1 MAIRMTGLMSG
12 LDTESIVEQLMTAH
26 SMKKTKVENSKTK
39 LEWKQEKWQDLNTK
53 LKNLYDNQ
61 VSKMRLQSSYQAKK
75 VASSNEAALTATAAN
90 GAPSGS
96 NIVSVDKLASAQ
108 YVTGSNIKSLGLTKT
123 SKLTEITDGNG
134 NSIEA
139 GTVFTVTSGTGDS
152 QVVKSLAVTA
162 DTTVNDFINTLKDA
176 GLNAS
181 FDENQGRFFI
191 SSSES
196 GEKNAFTITS
206 TSLSGEAVSGRDG
219 IKDAIGF
226 DSLSSSD
233 KVTVNNAFS
242 KIASGTYQEYYDAT
256 NSLQSIVEKSVRADV
271 KSKATAYVT
280 DVAKEHVRADAEA
293 MEEIT
298 SSAQESIEGTDFEA
312 KVKAQYRED
321 AKQAIE
327 AQLDEDIANGTVT
340 LEDDT
345 QRAVILKQ
353 RLDEQLDSAVEAKFN
368 DTTTFEAD
376 VEAARQEALDSAIDN
391 GVAAKANEIVAS
403 DEGKAQIAYLEENGL
418 SESSLNLAVSEGI
431 FTAEDAALVAVDE
444 DNSFESADLSVTLAT
459 DTLTTAIEAYRNVGE
474 TTGGSTGALSVLGLG
489 EITGSD
495 VAAASDGS
503 GMVVVGAKNSQITLN
518 GAVLTGTT
526 NNFTANGITFN
537 LNKKTE
543 PGETI
548 SINVTNDVDATY
560 DMVKGFIKEYN
571 DILKEMNTLYGA
583 ESARGYDPLTDDQKE
598 AMTDDQVEKWEK
610 KIKDSLFR
618 NDTTLNSITSAMKNA
633 MASTVEFNGAKYS
646 LAAFGIQTSTDYS
659 EKGLLHI
666 YGDTDDA
673 TYSTMDDKL
682 KKALMDDPDSVINVL
697 SGVAK
702 NLYSAMTDKMKTSSI
717 SSAFTFYNDKQMN
730 KELKEYSSQI
740 SKWTEKLS
748 DMEDSYYKQFSAMEK
763 AMAKLNSQSSYMS
776 SLFG

>member
-96 NIVSVDKLASAQ
+96 NIVTVDKLASAQ
-108 YVTGSNIKSLGLTKT
+108 YVTGSNIKSLGLAKT
-123 SKLTEITDGNG
+123 SKLTEITDSNG

-162 DTTVNDFINTLKDA
+162 DTTVNDFLNTLKDA

-206 TSLSGEAVSGRDG
+206 TSLSGEAVTGRDG
-219 IKDAIGF
+219 IKDAIGY

-233 KVTVNNAFS
+233 RVTVNNAFS
-242 KIASGTYQEYYDAT
+242 KIATGTYQEYYDAT
-256 NSLQSIVEKSVRADV
+256 NSLQNIVENNVRADI
-271 KSKATAYVT
+271 KNKATAYVT

-298 SSAQESIEGTDFEA
+298 ASAQESIEGTDFET
-312 KVKAQYRED
+312 KVRAQYRED
-321 AKQAIE
+321 AKQEIE
-327 AQLDEDIANGTVT
+327 AQLDEDIANGVVT
-340 LEDDT
+340 LEDET
-345 QRAVILKQ
+345 QRAVILNQ
-353 RLDEQLDSAVEAKFN
+353 RISQQLDGAVQAKVD
-368 DTTTFEAD
+368 DTATFEAD
-376 VEAARQEALDSAIDN
+376 VAAARQEALESAIDN
-391 GVAAKANEIVAS
+391 GVAAKANEIVQS

-418 SESSLNLAVSEGI
+418 SVSSINAAVSEGI
-431 FTAEDAALVAVDE
+431 FTGEDAALVGVDE
-444 DNSFESADLSVTLAT
+444 NNSFDGVELAVTLAK

-474 TTGGSTGALSVLGLG
+474 TTGSSTGALSVLGLG

-495 VAAASDGS
+495 VAAAADGS

-543 PGETI
+543 LGEAI

-682 KKALMDDPDSVINVL
+682 KKALTEDPDSVINVL

>member
-242 KIASGTYQEYYDAT
+242 KIATGTYQEYYDAT
-256 NSLQSIVEKSVRADV
+256 NALQSIVENNVRADV

-280 DVAKEHVRADAEA
+280 DVAKEHVRADVEA

-298 SSAQESIEGTDFEA
+298 SSAQESIEGTDFET
-312 KVKAQYRED
+312 KVRAQYRED
-321 AKQAIE
+321 AKQEIE
-327 AQLDEDIANGTVT
+327 AQLDEDIANGVVT
-340 LEDDT
+340 LEDET
-345 QRAVILKQ
+345 QRTVILNQ
-353 RLDEQLDSAVEAKFN
+353 RISQQLESAVQAKVD
-368 DTTTFEAD
+368 DTATFEAD
-376 VEAARQEALDSAIDN
+376 IAAARQEALESAIDN
-391 GVAAKANEIVAS
+391 GVAAKANEIVQS

-418 SESSLNLAVSEGI
+418 SVSSINAAVSEGI
-431 FTAEDAALVAVDE
+431 FTAEDAALVGVDE
-444 DNSFESADLSVTLAT
+444 NNSFDGVELAVTLAK
-459 DTLTTAIEAYRNVGE
+459 DTLTSAIEAYRNVGE

-495 VAAASDGS
+495 VAAGADGS
-503 GMVVVGAKNSQITLN
+503 GMVVVSAKNSQITLN

-526 NNFTANGITFN
+526 NSFTANGITFIRRQN
-537 LNKKTE
+537 RE
-543 PGETI
+543 RP
-548 SINVTNDVDATY
+548 
-560 DMVKGFIKEYN
+560 
-571 DILKEMNTLYGA
+571 
-583 ESARGYDPLTDDQKE
+583 
-598 AMTDDQVEKWEK
+598 
-610 KIKDSLFR
+610 
-618 NDTTLNSITSAMKNA
+618 
-633 MASTVEFNGAKYS
+633 
-646 LAAFGIQTSTDYS
+646 
-659 EKGLLHI
+659 
-666 YGDTDDA
+666 
-673 TYSTMDDKL
+673 
-682 KKALMDDPDSVINVL
+682 
-697 SGVAK
+697 
-702 NLYSAMTDKMKTSSI
+702 
-717 SSAFTFYNDKQMN
+717 
-730 KELKEYSSQI
+730 
-740 SKWTEKLS
+740 
-748 DMEDSYYKQFSAMEK
+748 
-763 AMAKLNSQSSYMS
+763 
-776 SLFG
+776 

>member
-75 VASSNEAALTATAAN
+75 VASSNESALTATAAN
-90 GAPSGS
+90 NAPSGS
-96 NIVSVDKLASAQ
+96 NIVTVDKLASAQ
-108 YVTGSNIKSLGLTKT
+108 YVTGSDVKSLGLTKM
-123 SKLTEITDGNG
+123 SKLTEIVDGNG
-134 NSIEA
+134 NGIEA
-139 GTVFTVTSGTGDS
+139 GTVFTVTSGTGDD

-162 DTTVNDFINTLKDA
+162 DTTVNDFLNTLKEA

-191 SSSES
+191 SSAES

-206 TSLSGEAVSGRDG
+206 TSLSSEAVSGRDA
-219 IKDAIGF
+219 IKDAVGF

-233 KVTVNNAFS
+233 KDTVNNAFS

-280 DVAKEHVRADAEA
+280 DVAKEHVRTDTQA

-298 SSAQESIEGTDFEA
+298 SIARESIEGTDFEA

-353 RLDEQLDSAVEAKFN
+353 RLDEQLDSAVEAKVN

-376 VEAARQEALDSAIDN
+376 VEAVRQEALDKAIDN
-391 GVAAKANEIVAS
+391 GVAAKANEIVTS

-444 DNSFESADLSVTLAT
+444 DNTFESADLSVTLAT

-474 TTGGSTGALSVLGLG
+474 TTGSSTGALSVLGLG

-495 VAAASDGS
+495 VAAAADGS
-503 GMVVVGAKNSQITLN
+503 GMVVVSAKNSQITLN

-526 NNFTANGITFN
+526 NSFTANGITFN
-537 LNKKTE
+537 LNKTTE
-543 PGETI
+543 PGETV

-560 DMVKGFIKEYN
+560 DMVKNFVKEYN
-571 DILKEMNTLYGA
+571 EILKEMNTLYGA
-583 ESARGYDPLTDDQKE
+583 ASSRGYDPLTDDQKE